1 MEYITLENREIA
13 VVAEVDVL
21 VCGGGCAGVG
31 AAISAARQGAKTLV
45 VERMFYLGGM
55 MTGGLMSKVAI
66 SPTNNSLALEILNR
80 LDDYQHM
87 TFAKSRPEVPIDPET
102 TKLILDTMVVKEAK
116 AQVLFGTV
124 VSSVVVEN
132 EKVSYVIVENIEG
145 SQAIRAKYVIDC
157 TGDGQLAFK
166 AGAGY
171 DRGNEQGYSSSPT
184 LMFRVG
190 NCNLD
195 VLLDFMEANPE
206 DFAISYH
213 TYSNHK
219 LSPKQNRENIKR
231 DMYAHFADFI
241 RYMDKKIAQQP
252 ERYSEWEKRVLH
264 QRGLIF
270 LNQPMSN
277 QVLVN
282 SSRIPLFKGD
292 DATELSAAMIEGR
305 RQVEVLFSFM
315 KSHLPGFEDSYILDT
330 GSLLGI
336 RESRRI
342 IGDYIF
348 TQQDVESLRKFDDVI
363 VSNHGGVE
371 IHHTNTE
378 GRGTDIRELD
388 PSEFYHVPYR
398 SIIAKGFK
406 NLFMAGRCF
415 SANHAALSA
424 ARNIAYCIAL
434 GEASG
439 AAAAYLAKNGKDDVR
454 DIDIAWLQE
463 VMKNAI

>member
-1 MEYITLENREIA
+1 MKYCTIENKQIPII
-13 VVAEVDVL
+13 AEVDVL

-45 VERMFYLGGM
+45 VERMFSLGGM

-80 LDDYQHM
+80 LDDLQK
-87 TFAKSRPEVPIDPET
+87 TSFAKSRPEVPIDPEA
-102 TKLILDTMVVKEAK
+102 TKLILDTMTVEEAK
-116 AQVLFGTV
+116 AQVLFG
-124 VSSVVVEN
+124 SVVCDVITN
-132 EKVSYVIVENIEG
+132 EGQISTVLVENIEG
-145 SQAIRAKYVIDC
+145 TQAIAAKFVIDC

-166 AGAGY
+166 AGAEY
-171 DRGNEQGYSSSPT
+171 VAGNSQGYSSSPT

-190 NCNLD
+190 NCNPD
-195 VLLDFMEANPE
+195 ALLDYMEANPE

-219 LSPKQNRENIKR
+219 LSPKQNRENIRK

-241 RYMDKKIAQQP
+241 RYIDKIIAQNP
-252 ERYSEWEKRVLH
+252 ERFTEWEKKVLH

-270 LNQPMSN
+270 LNQPKPN

-282 SSRIPLFKGD
+282 SSRIPLFKGT
-292 DATELSAAMIEGR
+292 DAIELSDAMIEGR
-305 RQVEVLFSFM
+305 KQVELLFSFM
-315 KSHLPGFEDSYILDT
+315 KTYLPGFEDSYLFDT

-342 IGDYIF
+342 VGDYIF
-348 TQQDVESLRKFDDVI
+348 TQEDVQSLRKFDDVI

-371 IHHTNTE
+371 IHSTDGT
-378 GRGTDIRELD
+378 GTDIRELD
-388 PSEFYHVPYR
+388 PTEFYHVPYR

-406 NLFMAGRCF
+406 NMLMAGRCF
-415 SANHAALSA
+415 SATHAALSA

-434 GEASG
+434 GEAAG
-439 AAAAYLAKNGKDDVR
+439 AAAAYLAKQGKTDVR
-454 DIDIAWLQE
+454 DIDILWLQE
-463 VMKNAI
+463 VMKHAI

>member
-1 MEYITLENREIA
+1 MKHITLENKKIP
-13 VVAEVDVL
+13 VIAEVDVL

-45 VERMFYLGGM
+45 VERMFNLGGM

-66 SPTNNSLALEILNR
+66 SPTNNSLALEILSR
-80 LDDYQHM
+80 LDEYQK
-87 TFAKSRPEVPIDPET
+87 TTYVKSRPEVPIDPEA
-102 TKLILDTMVVKEAK
+102 TKLLLDTMVVEEAK

-124 VSSVVVEN
+124 VSSAVVEN
-132 EKVSYVIVENIEG
+132 SEVKYVIVENIEG
-145 SQAIRAKYVIDC
+145 TVAIRTKYVIDC
-157 TGDGQLAFK
+157 SGDGQLAFK
-166 AGAGY
+166 AGAEY
-171 DRGNEQGYSSSPT
+171 TVGNSQGYSSSPT

-190 NCNLD
+190 NCNPD
-195 VLLDFMEANPE
+195 ALLDFMEANPD

-213 TYSNHK
+213 TYSNHR
-219 LSPKQNRENIKR
+219 LSPKQNRENIKK

-241 RYMDKKIAQQP
+241 RYIDKKIAEDP
-252 ERYSEWEKRVLH
+252 SRYSQWERKVLH

-270 LNQPMSN
+270 FNQPKPN

-292 DATELSAAMIEGR
+292 SAEELSEAMIEGR
-305 RQVEVLFSFM
+305 KQVEVLFSFM
-315 KSHLPGFEDSYILDT
+315 KEHLSGFEDSYLLDT

-342 IGDYIF
+342 IGDYLF
-348 TQQDVESLRKFDDVI
+348 TQEDVEGLRKFDDVI

-371 IHHTNTE
+371 IHATNGT
-378 GRGTDIRELD
+378 GTDIRKLD

-406 NLFMAGRCF
+406 NMFMAGRCF
-415 SANHAALSA
+415 SATHAALSA

-434 GEASG
+434 GEAAG
-439 AAAAYLAKNGKDDVR
+439 AAAALLAKQGKSDVR

-463 VMKNAI
+463 VMKRAI